1 MKHHLNNFHLL
12 KYHCTYISYIYSILF
27 NKELKIE
34 QAMYNL
40 YNQIQIKGLYFFCT
54 RVDKKDNKMKY
65 VILKPG

>member
-12 KYHCTYISYIYSILF
+12 KYHCKCIPYIYSILF